1 MYGHRK
7 HPSSEAFLRRV
18 DRITLKLKILHAIY
32 YNINIH
38 SPDKPEPNT
47 FYVWPQKT
55 PVLRSISAEGGQN
68 NTEVKNLFL

>member
-1 MYGHRK
+1 VRTQAYISAGREIN
-7 HPSSEAFLRRV
+7 SLAAG
-18 DRITLKLKILHAIY
+18 TLLQIRHAIY

-55 PVLRSISAEGGQN
+55 PVLRNISAEGGQN